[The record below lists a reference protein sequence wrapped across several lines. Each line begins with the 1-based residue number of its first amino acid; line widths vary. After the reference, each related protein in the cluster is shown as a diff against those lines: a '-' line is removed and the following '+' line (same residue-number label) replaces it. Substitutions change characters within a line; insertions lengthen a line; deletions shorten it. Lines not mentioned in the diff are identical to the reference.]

1 MSYLIYN
8 TALKLSCEF
17 MSYAI
22 IKSGSHQFRVQK
34 GLVLDVQKIEGNPGD
49 QIKIQDVYQLSIDGK
64 SFIGQPVV
72 EGASVICELVKHKRA
87 PKVMIMKL
95 RRRKN
100 SRRRNGHRQHLTV
113 LKVLEISYQPN

>member
-1 MSYLIYN
+1 
-8 TALKLSCEF
+8 

-49 QIKIQDVYQLSIDGK
+49 QITIDEVYQLSVDGQ

-72 EGASVICELVKHKRA
+72 QGARVLCELVKHKRA

-113 LKVLEISYQPN
+113 LKVLDISYQPS